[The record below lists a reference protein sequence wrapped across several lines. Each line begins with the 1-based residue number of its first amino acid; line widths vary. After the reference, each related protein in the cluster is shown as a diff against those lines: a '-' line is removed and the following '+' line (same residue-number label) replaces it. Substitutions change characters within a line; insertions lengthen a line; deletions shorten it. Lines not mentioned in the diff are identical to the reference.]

1 MQIALRSYP
10 GSRRDAF
17 LLVRVTKY
25 RSRVPAPRHIGGRGV
40 GRSPAG
46 LSDSDRV
53 LASAHTEYARDRAG
67 ETGGLH
73 VPAHAVHVPPAA
85 DRRGYGRAPH
95 VPRDESHAPAPR
107 IRGPPL
113 GLPIQTRLR
122 GPPAR

>member
-1 MQIALRSYP
+1 
-10 GSRRDAF
+10 DAT
-17 LLVRVTKY
+17 LPLRVTKY
-25 RSRVPAPRHIGGRGV
+25 RGRVPAPRHIGGRGV

-53 LASAHTEYARDRAG
+53 LATAHTEHASDRAG

-73 VPAHAVHVPPAA
+73 VPAHAVHVPAAA
-85 DRRGYGRAPH
+85 DRGGLGRAAH
-95 VPRDESHAPAPR
+95 VPRDESDAPPPR

-113 GLPIQTRLR
+113 RLRLQARLR

>member
-1 MQIALRSYP
+1 
-10 GSRRDAF
+10 DAT
-17 LLVRVTKY
+17 LPLRVTKY

-53 LASAHTEYARDRAG
+53 LASAHTEHACDRAG

-73 VPAHAVHVPPAA
+73 VPAHAVHVPAAA
-85 DRRGYGRAPH
+85 DRGGHGRAPH
-95 VPRDESHAPAPR
+95 VPRDESYAPPPR

-113 GLPIQTRLR
+113 RLPLH
-122 GPPAR
+122 

>member
-17 LLVRVTKY
+17 LVVRVTKY
-25 RSRVPAPRHIGGRGV
+25 RSRVPAQRHIGGRGV

-53 LASAHTEYARDRAG
+53 LATAHTEHARDRAG

-73 VPAHAVHVPPAA
+73 VPAHAVYVPAA
-85 DRRGYGRAPH
+85 ADLGGHGRAPY
-95 VPRDESHAPAPR
+95 VPRDESHAPPPR
-107 IRGPPL
+107 VRGPPL
-113 GLPIQTRLR
+113 RLAVQARLR